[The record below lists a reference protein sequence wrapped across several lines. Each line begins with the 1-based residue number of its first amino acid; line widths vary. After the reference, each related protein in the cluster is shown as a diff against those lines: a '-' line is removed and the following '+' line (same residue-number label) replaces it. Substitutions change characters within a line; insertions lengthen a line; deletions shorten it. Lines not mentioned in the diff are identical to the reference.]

1 MRSVAP
7 NQHQIT
13 IGVDPHP
20 KTHTA
25 SALETTGR
33 VLGTLTTNSNTEGVN
48 HLLRWAEQFPHR
60 RWAVEGA
67 GNTYAHV
74 LIEELRAR
82 QEQVFNITPSVTA
95 QYRQLRSRKKT
106 DEIDATNAARALL
119 ANPQR
124 RTYERGAEQRNLQE
138 LTRAYRRVA
147 EQLKAQQMT
156 LKESTNRE
164 VKEALESLIVA
175 LKQCKKELRTSI
187 RRVIDAS
194 CPELLAVRGVGPI
207 VGGVILA
214 EVGSAARF
222 GNRDQFCAYGGLAPI
237 QRVSGQSGGVR
248 VNRGG
253 NRRLNWAVHM
263 LVKSRLGVDERS
275 RAYVE
280 RKLGEG
286 KTRREAIR
294 CLKTLAAREIYAV
307 LRRSGGIRAPLGA

>member
-7 NQHQIT
+7 NQQQIT

-25 SALETTGR
+25 SALDTTGR
-33 VLGTLTTNSNTEGVN
+33 VLGTLTTTSNEEGVN
-48 HLLRWAEQFPHR
+48 DLLRWAAQFPSR

-67 GNTYAHV
+67 GNTYAQT
-74 LIEELRAR
+74 LIKNLWAR
-82 QEQVFNITPSVTA
+82 NEHVFNITPSVTA
-95 QYRQLRSRKKT
+95 QYRHLRTRKKT

-119 ANPQR
+119 ANPQQHP
-124 RTYERGAEQRNLQE
+124 YERRAEQRKLQE

-156 LKESTNRE
+156 LKECNDPSVR
-164 VKEALESLIVA
+164 EALEVLIVA
-175 LKQCKKELRTSI
+175 LRRCKKDLRGSI
-187 RRVIDAS
+187 RKVMEAS

-222 GNRDQFCAYGGLAPI
+222 PNRDQFCAYGGLAPI
-237 QRVSGQSGGVR
+237 ARFSGSSGGVR
-248 VNRGG
+248 VHRGG

-263 LVKSRLGVDERS
+263 MVKSRLGVDERS
-275 RAYVE
+275 RAYVQ

-294 CLKTLAAREIYAV
+294 CLKTFAAREIYGV
-307 LRRSGGIRAPLGA
+307 LRRSRVGMESVGA